1 MNSRTGRVAFG
12 SNNIFSILTDEGP
25 RWCRIKGKVLKEG
38 EASYNPLAPGDLVRI
53 VPDRHTP
60 GEGQIVERLERHN
73 SIVRWNRKR
82 QKPQTIA
89 ANIDLLLCIS
99 SPMNPP
105 FRPRFIDRVLIA
117 AADIPVLIVL
127 NKIDLGVD
135 PEVEQR
141 MADYRR
147 IGIDTL
153 ECSVYSGAG
162 LAVLAERTQGRLC
175 ALFGQS
181 GVGKSSLI
189 NRLYP
194 GADLEVGTIS
204 TKYDR
209 GRHVTKNSLLIEHQH
224 GGIIDTPGIRQL
236 ELALEDPNGLDRHFP
251 EFFPHIS
258 QCSFQP
264 CTHMHE
270 PDCAVKQAVK
280 QGDIHPDRYES
291 YIRIFMELE
300 ARREYV

>member
-1 MNSRTGRVAFG
+1 MNSMTGQVAFG
-12 SNNIFSILTDEGP
+12 ANNIFSIVTDEGAM
-25 RWCRIKGKVLKEG
+25 WCRIKGKVLRED
-38 EASYNPLAPGDLVRI
+38 EASYNPLAPGDMVRI
-53 VPDRHTP
+53 VPDRHSP

-99 SPMNPP
+99 SAMNPP

-117 AADIPVLIVL
+117 AADIPVTVVL

-141 MADYRR
+141 IEDYRR
-147 IGIDTL
+147 IGIDTVK
-153 ECSVYSGAG
+153 CSVHSGEGIA
-162 LAVLAERTQGRLC
+162 AVSERTQDRKC
-175 ALFGQS
+175 AFFGQS

-194 GADLEVGTIS
+194 GLDLEVGTIS
-204 TKYDR
+204 SKYDR
-209 GRHVTKNSLLIEHQH
+209 GRHVTKNSVLIEHER
-224 GGIIDTPGIRQL
+224 GGVIDTPGIRQL
-236 ELALEDPNGLDRHFP
+236 ELALEGAAGLDEYFH
-251 EFFPHIS
+251 EFLPYIS

-270 PDCAVKQAVK
+270 PDCAVKQAVE
-280 QGDIHPDRYES
+280 QGTIHPDRYES
-291 YIRIFMELE
+291 YIRIFLELE

>member
-1 MNSRTGRVAFG
+1 MSSRTGRVAFG
-12 SNNIFSILTDEGP
+12 ANNIFSILTDEGP
-25 RWCRIKGKVLKEG
+25 MWCRIKGKVLRED
-38 EASYNPLAPGDLVRI
+38 EASYNPLAPGDIVRI
-53 VPDRHTP
+53 VPDRHST
-60 GEGQIVERLERHN
+60 GEGQIVERLERRN

-99 SPMNPP
+99 SAMNPP

-117 AADIPVLIVL
+117 ASGIPVLVVL
-127 NKIDLGVD
+127 NKIDLGLA
-135 PEVEQR
+135 PEIEQR

-153 ECSVYSGAG
+153 QCSVLSGEGTAA
-162 LAVLAERTQGRLC
+162 LSDLTRDRLC
-175 ALFGQS
+175 AFFGQS

-194 GADLEVGTIS
+194 GLDLEVGTIS
-204 TKYDR
+204 SKYDR
-209 GRHVTKNSLLIEHQH
+209 GRHVTKNSVLIEHQH
-224 GGIIDTPGIRQL
+224 GGVIDTPGIRQL
-236 ELALEDPNGLDRHFP
+236 ELALEDAAGLDEHFP
-251 EFFPHIS
+251 EFLPYIS

-270 PDCAVKQAVK
+270 PDCAVKRAVE
-280 QGDIHPDRYES
+280 QGEIHPDRYES